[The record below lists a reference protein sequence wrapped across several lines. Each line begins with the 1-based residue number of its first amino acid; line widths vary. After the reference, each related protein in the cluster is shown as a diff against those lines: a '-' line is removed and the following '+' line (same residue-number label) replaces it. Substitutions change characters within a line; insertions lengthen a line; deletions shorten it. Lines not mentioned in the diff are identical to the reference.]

1 MIAFVTGGTGF
12 IGSHLVDNL
21 IASRTCDEIR
31 CLIRNK
37 EKWLAGKRI
46 TKIDGDLSD
55 ISALNAGI
63 KGADIIFHIAAVV
76 KAPSKREFLKANVEA
91 TESIIRI
98 AQKHKVKNI
107 VVLSSLAAVG
117 PSNGRPLT
125 EESSLNPVSMYGE
138 SKMLM
143 EEMIHNIA
151 RPDQSI
157 KIIRPPAV
165 YGPREDQIYSYF
177 RMASKGISPIIGNGE
192 HPRVSMVYVADLVQ
206 GIVKAAN
213 YHESGI
219 HTFFISG
226 AHDHNWTEIRET
238 TGKVL
243 GKYIRP
249 LYIKPGWVKK
259 IASVVEQGASLIGKY
274 PVINREKAAE
284 LVLEWTC
291 SSEKAERT
299 LNYKPRYSLSDGIS
313 KTINWYKLHN
323 WL

>member
-12 IGSHLVDNL
+12 IGSHLVDHL
-21 IASRTCDEIR
+21 IDSGSCKDIR

-37 EKWLAGKRI
+37 EKWLSGKRI
-46 TKIDGDLSD
+46 TRIDGDLSD

-63 KGADIIFHIAAVV
+63 KGADVIFHLAAVV
-76 KAPSKREFLKANVEA
+76 KAPSKKEFFKANVEA
-91 TESIIRI
+91 TENIIRI

-117 PSNGRPLT
+117 PSNGKPLT
-125 EESSLNPVSMYGE
+125 ENSSLNPVSMYGE
-138 SKMLM
+138 SKKLM
-143 EEMIHNIA
+143 EEMIHDIS
-151 RPDQSI
+151 RGETSI

-165 YGPREDQIYSYF
+165 YGPREEQIYSYF
-177 RMASKGISPIIGNGE
+177 KMAAKGISPIIGDGE
-192 HPRVSMVYVADLVQ
+192 HPRVSMIYVADLIQ
-206 GIVKAAN
+206 GILKAAN
-213 YHESGI
+213 YHQHGI

-226 AHDHNWTEIRET
+226 KKDYNWTEIRET

-243 GKYIRP
+243 GKHIRP
-249 LYIKPGWVKK
+249 IYIKPAWVKK
-259 IASVVEQGASLIGKY
+259 IASLLEQGASLIGKY

-284 LVLEWTC
+284 LILEWTC
-291 SSEKAERT
+291 SSEKATE
-299 LNYKPRYSLSDGIS
+299 LLDYKPRFSLHQGIG